1 MIPKFRMGK
10 LGYEMKNYLFLALVF
25 LSGCSQNIGNLS
37 IVSTQPTTLSNE
49 YESIG
54 PIRGESEISTGNA
67 RKIPMIDDAIND
79 ALRLSGAD
87 LITDVTLEL
96 ETSIFLRTHR
106 TLMITGEGWIRR
118 EDHQGDVFDQD
129 ISIPPATDDGDFI
142 VIDGV
147 KYERETAEVDPRT
160 QVPPAPNKSETQKER
175 KIIEYDPNTG
185 EPIYE

>member
-1 MIPKFRMGK
+1 
-10 LGYEMKNYLFLALVF
+10 MKNYLFLSLIII
-25 LSGCSQNIGNLS
+25 SGCSQNLGNLS
-37 IVSTQPTTLSNE
+37 IVSTQPTTLSSE

-54 PIRGESEISTGNA
+54 PIQGKSAISTA
-67 RKIPMIDDAIND
+67 SAQKMPLLDDAIND

-87 LITDVTLEL
+87 VITDITVEFQWYVSFFFTTRKTL
-96 ETSIFLRTHR
+96 I
-106 TLMITGEGWIRR
+106 ITGEGWIRK
-118 EDHQGDVFDQD
+118 EDHQGDIFDKD

-147 KYERETAEVDPRT
+147 KYEREMAEVDPKT